1 MKAEIPPWPREG
13 SVTAINTATF
23 PTEAFVMK
31 FFEPFRTQLPF
42 SRTAVRIA
50 SRSAEAVVLIALI
63 LPPLPPPSCRPHS
76 SPCHPEPFDFAQDK
90 LREGSRFFLT

>member
-1 MKAEIPPWPREG
+1 MAPGG

-42 SRTAVRIA
+42 SRTAVVRVPPESEPA
-50 SRSAEAVVLIALI
+50 SASV
-63 LPPLPPPSCRPHS
+63 RPQAASHS
-76 SPCHPEPFDFAQDK
+76 PAASF
-90 LREGSRFFLT
+90 GV